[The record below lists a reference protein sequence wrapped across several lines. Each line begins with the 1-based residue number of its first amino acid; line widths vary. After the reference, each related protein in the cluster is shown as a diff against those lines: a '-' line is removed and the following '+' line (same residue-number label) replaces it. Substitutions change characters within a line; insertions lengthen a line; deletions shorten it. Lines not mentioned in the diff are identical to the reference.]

1 MNTSTRPDS
10 WELGDY
16 GRALRRRWR
25 VVVALTLLGL
35 LIAAAI
41 VEVAPKTYTATASV
55 YVNALPTDS
64 QTAKGGATAVD
75 MDNEAQIAQSG
86 AVSRLAAKQ
95 LHLSTSPQLT
105 VTVPPN
111 TTVLDIACDA
121 STANRA
127 AACANAAA
135 TAYLSIRRSDAANTF
150 TNELAGLRSKGVSL
164 LPGVVKASV
173 QSKAPSTTPSTT
185 ITHQLEAK
193 AATNQLDALMSRM
206 SFLTAELASL
216 EAPHSTMAGHV
227 VDAATSPPKPSSPKK
242 TLLLPSGLVAGLL
255 AGLILALALEV
266 RDKRLH
272 DARDVERI
280 YDLPALLDLRAKRG
294 KGKRRKGKRGK
305 GAADLRFPA
314 PKSVLAFTE
323 LADYVATTPT
333 EGTFVLLVSGATPDQ
348 GTSSVAANLAAALS
362 DLRPDVFLV
371 CAGPGATLVPQ
382 VLGLQRRG
390 GLAELLAG
398 DGSIDGATQ
407 VPGQLVD
414 LRVIGPGANGA
425 SAGPVRHNYDA
436 RRKLM
441 AGLRAQ
447 ARYVI
452 VEAPLTSGESGPP
465 VLTLAEFADA
475 AVVVVESMV
484 TERDDL
490 DALLRHLERLRVPV
504 LGSVVMPRLDYAAV
518 WPSMLNH
525 QAAEPKLDKLAVQA

>member
-1 MNTSTRPDS
+1 MTTSHRPDS
-10 WELGDY
+10 WELADY

-25 VVVALTLLGL
+25 IVVALALLGL

-41 VEVAPKTYTATASV
+41 VAVAPKTYTATASV
-55 YVNALPTDS
+55 YVSALPTDS
-64 QTAKGGATAVD
+64 QVAKGGATAVD

-86 AVSRLAAKQ
+86 AVSRLAAKR
-95 LHLSTSPQLT
+95 LHTSTSPQLS

-121 STANRA
+121 STANGA

-135 TAYLSIRRSDAANTF
+135 AAYLSIRRTDATNTF

-164 LPGVVKASV
+164 LPGVVKASL
-173 QSKAPSTTPSTT
+173 QSHAPSTPSTT
-185 ITHQLEAK
+185 ITRQLEAK

-216 EAPHSTMAGHV
+216 QAPGSTMAGHV
-227 VDAATSPPKPSSPKK
+227 VNAAGPPPKPSSPKK
-242 TLLLPSGLVAGLL
+242 TLILPSGLVAGLL
-255 AGLILALALEV
+255 AGLILALWLEV

-272 DARDVERI
+272 DARDVERF
-280 YDLPALLDLRAKRG
+280 YDLPALLDLRTKRG
-294 KGKRRKGKRGK
+294 KAGG
-305 GAADLRFPA
+305 DLRFPA

-333 EGTFVLLVSGATPDQ
+333 EGTFVLLVSGASPEQ

-362 DLRPDVFLV
+362 ELRPDVFLV

-398 DGSIDGATQ
+398 DGSINGATQ
-407 VPGQLVD
+407 VPGQLTD

-425 SAGPVRHNYDA
+425 SGLVRHNYDA

-441 AGLRAQ
+441 TDLRAQ

-452 VEAPLTSGESGPP
+452 VEAPLTSGESGSP

-475 AVVVVESMV
+475 AVVVVESLV

-490 DALLRHLERLRVPV
+490 DDLLRHLERLRVPV

-518 WPSMLNH
+518 WPSMFNH
-525 QAAEPKLDKLAVQA
+525 QAAEPKLDDLAVRA